1 MFKSYEN
8 KFLCELSNNKPAMQ
22 SVYISLCVMEITNEI
37 VWDVCSS
44 WTYVSILWGTLLLV
58 HVNNKLCEGA
68 KLFGYDRQSGSG
80 NIW

>member
-44 WTYVSILWGTLLLV
+44 
-58 HVNNKLCEGA
+58 
-68 KLFGYDRQSGSG
+68 
-80 NIW
+80 